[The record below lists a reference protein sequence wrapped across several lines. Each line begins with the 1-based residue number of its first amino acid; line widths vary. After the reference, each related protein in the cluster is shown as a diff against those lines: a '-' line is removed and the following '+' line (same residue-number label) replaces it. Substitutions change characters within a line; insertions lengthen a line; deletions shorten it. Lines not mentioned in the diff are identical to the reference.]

1 MVGDWKSVGQAESD
15 TCWWNPHPVHE
26 GTVDSSGE
34 LGTAG
39 CGWVLQRGQ
48 LSDLSPP
55 PYP

>member
-15 TCWWNPHPVHE
+15 TGWWNPHPVHE

-34 LGTAG
+34 
-39 CGWVLQRGQ
+39 WVLQRGQ